1 MAKRRRRANPKHRAY
16 VNRIR
21 PHYERLFEEQGGV
34 CAICRRPPKTRRL
47 DIDHQHTEPLRYRG
61 LLCARCNMSL
71 REWMTEAWLRGAAD
85 YLERPTP
92 EWLLDILK

>member
-1 MAKRRRRANPKHRAY
+1 MAKRRRRPNPKHRAF
-16 VNRIR
+16 VNQIR

-34 CAICRRPPKTRRL
+34 CAICHRPPKTRRL

-61 LLCARCNMSL
+61 LLCPRCNMFL
-71 REWMTEAWLRGAAD
+71 REWMSPSWLRTAAD

-92 EWLLDILK
+92 EWLSDLL